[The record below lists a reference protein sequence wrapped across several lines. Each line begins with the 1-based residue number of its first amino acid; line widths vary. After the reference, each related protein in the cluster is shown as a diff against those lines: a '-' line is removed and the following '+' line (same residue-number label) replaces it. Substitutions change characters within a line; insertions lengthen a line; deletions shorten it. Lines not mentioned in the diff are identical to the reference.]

1 MPIQE
6 DLKDAIEEGREDVV
20 RVLAEHRVVP
30 VTVEYETSDL
40 LGGSKTPDFEF
51 QRQDESESEHV
62 ADRQTRRLVV
72 DTLGMTSEAECEEVQ
87 EEIRAHDNWGAEA

>member
-87 EEIRAHDNWGAEA
+87 EEIRAHDNWG

>member
-1 MPIQE
+1 MRIQE
-6 DLKDAIEEGREDVV
+6 SLKDAIEEGRDEVV

-40 LGGSKTPDFEF
+40 LGGSKTPDFEL
-51 QRQDESESEHV
+51 QRQDDSESEHV

-72 DTLGMTSEAECEEVQ
+72 DTLGMTSGEECDDVQ
-87 EEIRAHDNWGAEA
+87 AEIRSHDDWGARV